1 MDQNIIILVLIL
13 IAILVAFYATYLS
26 MDNSRKI
33 RRLQNDIRDTLGNI
47 NSTLKQ
53 EPNLSEH
60 ATQPIPKVESRTNLQ
75 DLDQFPSLEEIENYD
90 NQKMMAPIDADLKKE
105 LDAILDD
112 SIPGEEVTQGNDNS
126 GNLEGKQVEQAV
138 AEQVE
143 EQAEEQQVEEEEE
156 EEVEVANENTPEVE
170 GKVVDSTLEPET
182 LLSEEVEEIVNPEND
197 VATGELNMEA
207 VSLEEASPENSDE
220 TNEAPVIVETELI
233 PDIEPISLSE
243 ANLLKEIDALFPEN
257 RLQNK
262 SDDTE
267 SVVES
272 VIGEDEKKKRMDSLP
287 SLEELT
293 EEILQKM
300 HDKNVKLICKRETI
314 KVRGTKVERIQRI
327 LEAKEFKI
335 NVN

>member
-60 ATQPIPKVESRTNLQ
+60 AHQPIPKVESRTNLQ

-112 SIPGEEVTQGNDNS
+112 SNPGEEVTQGNDNS
-126 GNLEGKQVEQAV
+126 GNLEGEQGEQV

-143 EQAEEQQVEEEEE
+143 EQVAEQVA
-156 EEVEVANENTPEVE
+156 EVEVEAANENTPEVE
-170 GKVVDSTLEPET
+170 GEVVDSTLEPEV

-207 VSLEEASPENSDE
+207 VSLEETSPENSDP
-220 TNEAPVIVETELI
+220 TNDVPVLVETELI
-233 PDIEPISLSE
+233 PDIEP
-243 ANLLKEIDALFPEN
+243 
-257 RLQNK
+257 
-262 SDDTE
+262 
-267 SVVES
+267 
-272 VIGEDEKKKRMDSLP
+272 
-287 SLEELT
+287 
-293 EEILQKM
+293 
-300 HDKNVKLICKRETI
+300 
-314 KVRGTKVERIQRI
+314 
-327 LEAKEFKI
+327 
-335 NVN
+335 

>member
-33 RRLQNDIRDTLGNI
+33 RRLQNDIRDALGNI

-53 EPNLSEH
+53 EPNLSEL
-60 ATQPIPKVESRTNLQ
+60 ADKPIPKVESRTNLQ

-112 SIPGEEVTQGNDNS
+112 NNNEEVVG
-126 GNLEGKQVEQAV
+126 GEGEGEGEVVEEAGVVENLETENQEDTLQSQAHQVDTDEPV
-138 AEQVE
+138 LVE
-143 EQAEEQQVEEEEE
+143 AEENVEAVSANLASSTS
-156 EEVEVANENTPEVE
+156 VE
-170 GKVVDSTLEPET
+170 D
-182 LLSEEVEEIVNPEND
+182 EVEELVNPENE
-197 VATGELNMEA
+197 VNSSELNMES
-207 VSLEEASPENSDE
+207 VSLEEPSLESVEPS
-220 TNEAPVIVETELI
+220 TVVETELI
-233 PDIEPISLSE
+233 PDIEPISLSD
-243 ANLLKEIDALFPEN
+243 ANLLKEIEALCPEN

-287 SLEELT
+287 PLENLT

-300 HDKNVKLICKRETI
+300 HDKNVKLICKRESI

-327 LEAKEFKI
+327 LEAKEYKI

>member
-33 RRLQNDIRDTLGNI
+33 RRLQNDIRDALGNI

-53 EPNLSEH
+53 EPNLSEL
-60 ATQPIPKVESRTNLQ
+60 ANKPIPKVESRTNLQ

-112 SIPGEEVTQGNDNS
+112 NNNEEVVGVD
-126 GNLEGKQVEQAV
+126 GEGEVVEDAGVVENLETENQEDTLQSQAHQVDTDEPV
-138 AEQVE
+138 LVE
-143 EQAEEQQVEEEEE
+143 AEENVEAVSANLASSTSVE
-156 EEVEVANENTPEVE
+156 EEVEE
-170 GKVVDSTLEPET
+170 L
-182 LLSEEVEEIVNPEND
+182 VNPENE
-197 VATGELNMEA
+197 VNSSELNMES
-207 VSLEEASPENSDE
+207 VSLEEPSLESVEPS
-220 TNEAPVIVETELI
+220 TVVETELI
-233 PDIEPISLSE
+233 PDIEPISLSD
-243 ANLLKEIDALFPEN
+243 ANLLKEIEALCPEN

-287 SLEELT
+287 PLENLT

-300 HDKNVKLICKRETI
+300 HDKNVKLICKRESI

-327 LEAKEFKI
+327 LEAKEYKI